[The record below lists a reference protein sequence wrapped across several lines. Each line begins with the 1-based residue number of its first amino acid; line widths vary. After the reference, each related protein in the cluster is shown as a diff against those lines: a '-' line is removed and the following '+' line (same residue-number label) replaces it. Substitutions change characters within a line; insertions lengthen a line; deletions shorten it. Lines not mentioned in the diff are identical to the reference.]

1 MAMITEN
8 MLKLDT
14 KKNRIDLACPKFLS
28 DLCKKDD
35 LLEIGQFNISVQ
47 LVLDGLDKI
56 DPKLEKT
63 IGQETAKVY
72 DAAAV
77 RMGKLIT
84 KLREEVQKKQADD
97 KKGDDKAGKEAS
109 DIVKKLSDEIAS
121 EMNAMGGAVRKHI
134 EGVLKKKGLK
144 PKIKSVSRN
153 QWKKVKVQAKAF
165 KSSVGSDV
173 DGKTMSSL
181 ENRIDDIAFPKG
193 HKLVEEYISQA
204 NAITDAIKGLSRGG
218 DAKELR
224 SDLDDFSKTI
234 DTFQKELNQGK
245 ELAKATIE
253 LKKQKGAADKNTK
266 ILMKGLADLEKYRQQ
281 FAGELKEN
289 SSLISTALKY
299 VDAGKNDALPSL
311 ASKFQS
317 AAKEMGSLSSKTSP
331 IAKEIVKQAKQSA
344 K

>member
-1 MAMITEN
+1 MALITEN
-8 MLKLDT
+8 MLKLNS

-47 LVLDGLDKI
+47 LVLEGMDKI

-84 KLREEVQKKQADD
+84 QLREEVQKKQADD
-97 KKGDDKAGKEAS
+97 KKGDSKAGKEAS
-109 DIVKKLSDEIAS
+109 DIVKKLGDEIAS
-121 EMNAMGGAVRKHI
+121 EMNAMGGSVRKHI
-134 EGVLKKKGLK
+134 EGVMKKKGLK

-153 QWKKVKVQAKAF
+153 QWKKVKVQGKAF
-165 KSSVGSDV
+165 KSGIGSEV
-173 DGKTMSSL
+173 DGKTMSNL
-181 ENRIDDIAFPKG
+181 EGSIDDIAFPKG

-204 NAITDAIKGLSRGG
+204 NTITDAIKGMSRGG
-218 DAKELR
+218 DLKDLR
-224 SDLDDFSKTI
+224 SDLDDFSNTI
-234 DTFQKELNQGK
+234 DTFQKQLTQGK
-245 ELAKATIE
+245 ELTKATVE
-253 LKKQKGAADKNTK
+253 LKKQKGSSDKNTK
-266 ILMKGLADLEKYRQQ
+266 DLMKGLAELEKYRQQ

-289 SSLISTALKY
+289 ASLISTALKY

-317 AAKEMGSLSSKTSP
+317 AAKEMGSLSSKTGP
-331 IAKEIVKQAKQSA
+331 IAKAITKQAKQSA